1 MTNNLIVFKR
11 HEILKQ
17 IGSEQELKWL
27 QCLSWNRKHG
37 NEASKKKKK
46 VANYSEYLLPH
57 VNGNHKKVQESRIYF
72 SQHYSILFDCRDRY
86 LPWEFPL
93 HKLYRQTL
101 ATKWFWFFTLHSVIE
116 SDQIRANNFNI
127 CVWHI
132 FSSQVQLDNS
142 QFQGYQ
148 GE

>member
-1 MTNNLIVFKR
+1 MGIFTTQALQANIGNQQNNSL
-11 HEILKQ
+11 
-17 IGSEQELKWL
+17 
-27 QCLSWNRKHG
+27 
-37 NEASKKKKK
+37 
-46 VANYSEYLLPH
+46 
-57 VNGNHKKVQESRIYF
+57 
-72 SQHYSILFDCRDRY
+72 
-86 LPWEFPL
+86 PL
-93 HKLYRQTL
+93 H
-101 ATKWFWFFTLHSVIE
+101 SMIE

>member
-17 IGSEQELKWL
+17 IGSEQELTWL

-57 VNGNHKKVQESRIYF
+57 VNGNHKKSRNPGYIFHNITQYCLTAGIDIYHGNF
-72 SQHYSILFDCRDRY
+72 HDTS
-86 LPWEFPL
+86 
-93 HKLYRQTL
+93 
-101 ATKWFWFFTLHSVIE
+101 FTGKHCQPI
-116 SDQIRANNFNI
+116 
-127 CVWHI
+127 
-132 FSSQVQLDNS
+132 
-142 QFQGYQ
+142 
-148 GE
+148 